1 MGLTGNLGLGRR
13 TQPRPSCDLAGR
25 TFLLGVGAQKTG
37 TSWLY
42 RYLAA
47 HPDTFLPVIKELHV
61 FDAHFRP
68 DWFGGYDRAFARRLA
83 EALDRQRDSK
93 RAHLRHRV
101 QQLLDRALITY
112 DVDRYLDL
120 FRALPGPRQL
130 TGDITPSY
138 SVLDASHFA
147 RIRAM
152 LTDAGM
158 TPRVVFLMRD
168 PVERVWSASR
178 MWARKR
184 GITDADLIRD
194 EAIAQL
200 NRPGE
205 LARSR
210 YDRTIAALE
219 AVFPPEELFLGF
231 YDTLFQERTTRAI
244 CDHLKL
250 DYRPADY
257 AKAINASPRPA
268 ELLPEQ
274 RRLIRTT
281 LAPVYGYCADRFGD
295 DLPGTWNM
303 AAARGA

>member
-13 TQPRPSCDLAGR
+13 SRPRPTCDLAGR

-42 RYLAA
+42 RYLAG

-68 DWFGGYDRAFARRLA
+68 DWFGSYDQAFARRLA
-83 EALDRQRDSK
+83 EALDRQRDSS
-93 RAHLRHRV
+93 RAHLRNRV

-112 DVDRYLDL
+112 DIDRYLNL
-120 FRALPGPRQL
+120 FRALPGPRKL

-147 RIRAM
+147 RIRTM
-152 LTDAGM
+152 LTEAGM

-178 MWARKR
+178 MWARNH
-184 GITDADLIRD
+184 GITDANLIRK
-194 EAIAQL
+194 EALAQL
-200 NRPGE
+200 NRPADM
-205 LARSR
+205 ARNR
-210 YDRTIAALE
+210 YDRTIEALE
-219 AVFPPEELFLGF
+219 KVFPPEELFFSF
-231 YDTLFQERTTRAI
+231 YETLFREQTTRAI
-244 CDHLKL
+244 CAHLGL
-250 DYRPADY
+250 TYRPADY
-257 AKAINASPRPA
+257 EKAVNASPRRA

-274 RRLIRTT
+274 THLVQSA
-281 LAPVYGYCADRFGD
+281 LAPVYAYCANRFGD
-295 DLPGTWNM
+295 GLPAAWNM
-303 AAARGA
+303 ATARAA